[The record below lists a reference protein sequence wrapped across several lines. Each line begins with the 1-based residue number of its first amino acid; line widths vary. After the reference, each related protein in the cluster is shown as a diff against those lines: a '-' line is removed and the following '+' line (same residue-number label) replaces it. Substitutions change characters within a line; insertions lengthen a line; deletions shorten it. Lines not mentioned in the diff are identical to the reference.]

1 MIKAVRSPMIIIIIP
16 IQHKSFI
23 RKGIFLISHA
33 HGLITPIIPLICS
46 INAKIAATLGVRIC
60 HRFVELDIFPQI
72 VLEVVFSIFLFRYYL
87 SRSLLELINR
97 SISNK
102 WLERGRGLITTSDQV
117 IIRSLIASF
126 LPARVN
132 ILYMLVMVF
141 LSVVML
147 CVVLVLLVV
156 FVNVVVDMVVSVL
169 VTVDVVIGVSVIM
182 RVGLLVFVES
192 LVGMEMIVLVDVV
205 VAVTNTST
213 GLEEIILKIILVDLL
228 LGLFALQF
236 WKRKLWL
243 FLLCR

>member
-1 MIKAVRSPMIIIIIP
+1 MIIIIIP

-33 HGLITPIIPLICS
+33 HGPITPIIPLICS

-72 VLEVVFSIFLFRYYL
+72 VLEVVFNIFLFRYYL

-141 LSVVML
+141 LSVVVL

-156 FVNVVVDMVVSVL
+156 FVNVIVDVVVSVL
-169 VTVDVVIGVSVIM
+169 VIMHVVIVMSVAVI
-182 RVGLLVFVES
+182 VLSLVFVES
-192 LVGMEMIVLVDVV
+192 LVSMKMIVLVDVV
-205 VAVTNTST
+205 VAVADAASS
-213 GLEEIILKIILVDLL
+213 LEEVILKIILGDLLL
-228 LGLFALQF
+228 LGLFFALQCRQF
-236 WKRKLWL
+236 KLG